1 MRGLFVVRGPVG
13 EGPGATGE
21 PAGLPL
27 LSRGVCYESQSELWA
42 HVFLQDGSA
51 GDQNAATL
59 SERPT
64 APLDFLLFIDC
75 KYRFRKIQHR
85 CLIN

>member
-1 MRGLFVVRGPVG
+1 MPNLFLQTMRGLFVVRGPVG

-42 HVFLQDGSA
+42 DVFLQDGSA

-64 APLDFLLFIDC
+64 APLDFLLFID
-75 KYRFRKIQHR
+75 
-85 CLIN
+85 